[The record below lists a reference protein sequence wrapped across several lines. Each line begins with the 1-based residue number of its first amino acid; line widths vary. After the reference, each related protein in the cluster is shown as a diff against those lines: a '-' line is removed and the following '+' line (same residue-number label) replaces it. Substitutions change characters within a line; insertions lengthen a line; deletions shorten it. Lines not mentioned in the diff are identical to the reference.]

1 MSDSLEQMMEM
12 DRVKAILVLGLAIL
26 GAMIPRATADEWDQK
41 TVFTFSGPVE
51 VPGQVLPAGTC
62 VFKLADF
69 PSDRNIVKVF
79 SQDERHLFATFL
91 AIPDYRLSRP
101 GKRSLRSKSGPPVLR
116 RLSKHGSIPARIT
129 AMSLFIQ
136 SRGRWNWPR

>member
-1 MSDSLEQMMEM
+1 MALN
-12 DRVKAILVLGLAIL
+12 RVKAKAILVLVLAVL
-26 GAMIPRATADEWDQK
+26 GAVIPRATADELDQK

-51 VPGQVLPAGTC
+51 IPGQVLPAGTF
-62 VFKLADF
+62 VFKLADA
-69 PSDRNIVKVF
+69 PSDRNIVQVF

-91 AIPDYRLSRP
+91 AIPITAFSRP

-116 RLSKHGSIPARIT
+116 SLSKHGSIPARIT

-136 SRGRWNWPR
+136 SQRRWNWPR